1 MPNKTTRGLY
11 LLASTSILTLGL
23 VATSVTVNFD
33 LDQPVLKVA
42 QAESSCF
49 TGDTRILMAD
59 GSEKPIRQVRVGDL
73 IMGPGGRANRVIEVE
88 RPVLGE
94 RLLYSINGGP
104 HFVTA
109 EHPLMTATGWKA
121 IDPAATA
128 AESPD
133 LVVGALALG
142 DCLTTLRPAGAPSTA
157 GNLALA
163 GLVLEKTVLRGLDA
177 RAADPQTPLFN
188 LLLDGDH
195 AYFADGYLVHNK
207 GGDGGGGSGGG
218 GGEGGSG
225 SSGSGG
231 GGEGGE
237 GGSGGSGS
245 GGSGDGSGS
254 GDGGG
259 SGGGGEGGEGGSGSG
274 DGSGGEGGEGGSG
287 SGDGSGG
294 EGGEGGSSGA
304 SGSGEGGESG
314 DDGAEAGEAGDD
326 GAETGEA
333 GEADSSGPSSASAS
347 AFGGLDQVG
356 PDLSQDQEADAISKG
371 WQ

>member
-1 MPNKTTRGLY
+1 MPSRTRRGLY
-11 LLASTSILTLGL
+11 LLASTSVITLGL
-23 VATSVTVNFD
+23 VAAPVTVHFD

-42 QAESSCF
+42 QAKSCF
-49 TGDTRILMAD
+49 TGNTRILMAD
-59 GSEKPIRQVRVGDL
+59 GRERPIREIRVGDL
-73 IMGPGGRANRVIEVE
+73 VMGPDDRANRVTGIE
-88 RPVLGE
+88 RPLLGE

-142 DCLTTLRPAGAPSTA
+142 DCLTALRPAGTPSTA
-157 GNLALA
+157 GNLALV

-218 GGEGGSG
+218 G
-225 SSGSGG
+225 
-231 GGEGGE
+231 EGGE
-237 GGSGGSGS
+237 GGSGGSDS

-259 SGGGGEGGEGGSGSG
+259 SGG
-274 DGSGGEGGEGGSG
+274 GGEGGEGGSG

-314 DDGAEAGEAGDD
+314 DDGAEAGEAGAEAGESGDD
-326 GAETGEA
+326 GAEA
-333 GEADSSGPSSASAS
+333 GESGDDGTES
-347 AFGGLDQVG
+347 GGTR
-356 PDLSQDQEADAISKG
+356 A
-371 WQ
+371 

>member
-42 QAESSCF
+42 QADSSCF

-207 GGDGGGGSGGG
+207 GGDGG
-218 GGEGGSG
+218 
-225 SSGSGG
+225 
-231 GGEGGE
+231 
-237 GGSGGSGS
+237 SGS
-245 GGSGDGSGS
+245 GGSG
-254 GDGGG
+254 
-259 SGGGGEGGEGGSGSG
+259 
-274 DGSGGEGGEGGSG
+274 
-287 SGDGSGG
+287 GG

-314 DDGAEAGEAGDD
+314 SSSGGEGGEGGDNSGPGSASSGEASGS
-326 GAETGEA
+326 GSSG
-333 GEADSSGPSSASAS
+333 SGPSSASAS